1 MTAASE
7 KKDKKSE
14 DVPKKGESI
23 VVDGGRLVKME
34 VDYSTTCDEKIP
46 AAHKLVE
53 EGKLTEAIE
62 SLMALEKQTR
72 TGGDAHS
79 TSRVLVAIVEISFK
93 AGKWDLLNE
102 NIVILT
108 KKRSQIKMAV
118 TKMVQ
123 RCCEYVD
130 QTPDKD
136 TKLKLMD
143 TLRTVTAGK
152 IYVEVERARLTHQ
165 LALLK
170 EADGDL
176 EAAATAMQEM
186 PVETFGSMEKKEKVE
201 MILEQMRLC
210 LARKDYVRTQII
222 SKKVTIKFFDSG
234 KVNDLKLKFYRL
246 MIELDSHDGSFLS
259 ICRHYL
265 AIYKTSD
272 KSAEND
278 EVASGDKKDG
288 KDAKKSSTFP
298 KKSDAAKKLEET
310 KAPELSPEETAEK
323 LRVLKHVVLYL
334 ILAPYDNEQSDL
346 LHRVKMDPML
356 PQILLYK
363 NLLQLFATEELIK
376 WSGLCSVYEAELRSS
391 ATDVFSLNTDQ
402 GNERWTQLRNRVV
415 EHNIRMMAKYYTRI
429 KLARMAELLD
439 LAPKE
444 CEEFLCQLVV
454 SGTIIAR
461 TDRLEGVV
469 SFGTPPEHSKRLN
482 DWADSLHTLMAL
494 VNRTTHL
501 INKEQMVHRH
511 LLPGSMKVPVAMEE

>member
-1 MTAASE
+1 MTAAS
-7 KKDKKSE
+7 DKKEKAE

-46 AAHKLVE
+46 VAYRMAE
-53 EGKLTEAIE
+53 EGNVAEAVE
-62 SLMALEKQTR
+62 SLMGLEKQTR

-79 TSRVLVAIVEISFK
+79 TSRVLVAIVEICFK

-130 QTPDKD
+130 QAPDKD

-152 IYVEVERARLTHQ
+152 IYVEVERARLTHK

-176 EAAATAMQEM
+176 EAAASAMQEM

-246 MIELDSHDGSFLS
+246 MIELDSHEGSFLS

-265 AIYKTSD
+265 AIYNTSD
-272 KSAEND
+272 KSGIDDSESSD
-278 EVASGDKKDG
+278 SKKDSS
-288 KDAKKSSTFP
+288 KDEKKSPP
-298 KKSDAAKKLEET
+298 KKSEATKKSEFAQKVEEAKP
-310 KAPELSPEETAEK
+310 AELSPEETAEK
-323 LRVLKHVVLYL
+323 LKVLKHVVLYL
-334 ILAPYDNEQSDL
+334 ILAPYDNEQNDL

-356 PQILLYK
+356 AQILLYK

-376 WSGLCSVYEAELRSS
+376 WSGLCSVYEAELRSD
-391 ATDVFSLNTDQ
+391 ATDVFSRDSDQ

-415 EHNIRMMAKYYTRI
+415 EHVSA
-429 KLARMAELLD
+429 
-439 LAPKE
+439 
-444 CEEFLCQLVV
+444 CLV
-454 SGTIIAR
+454 SCT
-461 TDRLEGVV
+461 
-469 SFGTPPEHSKRLN
+469 
-482 DWADSLHTLMAL
+482 
-494 VNRTTHL
+494 
-501 INKEQMVHRH
+501 
-511 LLPGSMKVPVAMEE
+511 